1 MFRRSPRSNPFQ
13 TYIVRPFLNWLSPW
27 LGIDWWLM
35 TVTIALTVIAGLAIR
50 SAQLN
55 VGLIDWRQHW
65 ITAIIGLIFCFLIAR
80 TRYQALVF
88 GHWIIYGLSL
98 ASLIA
103 VMVIG
108 QTVNGAQSWI
118 GVGGFN
124 VQPSEFAK
132 VSLILTLSALLH
144 KRTADSIPNIL
155 RAAAVAFVPWVFIA
169 LQPDLGTAMV
179 FGAIG
184 MGMIYW
190 ANANLGWLILMVSP
204 LVSAVMF
211 NVFFPGWII
220 WFGLIGAIAWFCL
233 PWRWVGTV
241 GAMFV
246 NAGAGAGAGIF
257 WGLLKDYQKARLT
270 LFLNPEQDALGG
282 GYHLIQSRIA
292 IGSGQLW
299 GQGLYEGSQT
309 QLNYVPEQHTD
320 FIFSVIGEE
329 LGFVGA
335 IAVMILFWILCLRL
349 IRIAC
354 KTEDNFGSLIAV
366 GVLSMILFQVLV
378 NVGMTLGVAPI
389 TGIPLPWLSY
399 GRSSLLTNFIAIGL
413 VQAVANRTSRNSNNS
428 VTGL

>member
-1 MFRRSPRSNPFQ
+1 MFRRSPRQNLLQ
-13 TYIVRPFLNWLSPW
+13 TYLLQPILRGLSPW
-27 LGIDWWLM
+27 WGIDWWLM
-35 TVTIALTVIAGLAIR
+35 TVTIFLTVIAGLAIR

-55 VGLIDWRQHW
+55 VNLIDWRQHW
-65 ITAIIGLIFCFLIAR
+65 ITGGVGIFICFLIAR
-80 TRYQALVF
+80 TRYQALVL
-88 GHWIIYGLSL
+88 GHWVVYVLSL

-103 VMVIG
+103 VMAIG

-118 GVGGFN
+118 GVGSFN
-124 VQPSEFAK
+124 IQPSEFAK
-132 VSLILTLSALLH
+132 VSLILTLAALLH
-144 KRTADSIPNIL
+144 KDTADKIPNII
-155 RAAAVAFVPWVFIA
+155 RAAAVAFVPWIFIA
-169 LQPDLGTAMV
+169 AQPDLGTAMV

-190 ANANLGWLILMVSP
+190 ANANVGWLVLMVAP

-211 NVFFPGWII
+211 NTFFPGWIL
-220 WFGLIGAIAWFCL
+220 WFGAMGLIAWFTM
-233 PWRWVGTV
+233 PWRWVSTIAV
-241 GAMFV
+241 MFM
-246 NAGAGAGAGIF
+246 NAGAGVGAGVF
-257 WGLLKDYQKARLT
+257 WDLLKDYQKARLT
-270 LFLNPEQDALGG
+270 LFLDPEQDALGG

-299 GQGLYEGSQT
+299 GQGLNEGTQT

-335 IAVMILFWILCLRL
+335 IFVMFLFWVLCLRL

-366 GVLSMILFQVLV
+366 GTLSMILFQVLV

-413 VQAVANRTSRNSNNS
+413 VQAVANRTYRKNNDI
-428 VTGL
+428 TM